1 MNGKKQI
8 ALMLSIPKEARN
20 QLRVMA
26 AEQNLKDPDNVTS
39 ASTIAKEIVCD
50 FLANLESPGRKNDE
64 TIRPEN

>member
-1 MNGKKQI
+1 
-8 ALMLSIPKEARN
+8 
-20 QLRVMA
+20 MA
-26 AEQNLKDPDNVTS
+26 AEQNLKDPDKVTS